1 MTGSQAEA
9 LWWPHVR
16 EARWFQGKGRD
27 GALVSLQPLS
37 WLVPPGGD
45 VAVRPELAR
54 VAYPDGD
61 SELYQLLVS
70 YRAVRPDD
78 DAALIGQLDGQWV
91 SDAPRDSGAMAAVTA
106 LLGVEATIGEPESG
120 IAVRVVTPLPASDLT
135 PRWYPG
141 QQSNTN
147 VFLGT
152 AALVKI
158 FRKLEPGENRDV
170 AVTLHLR
177 EAGVEDV
184 PDVYGWVEGT
194 FAGVRYDLAAITEQL
209 HDPHDGWGLACDACR
224 TGTDFTAHAAALG
237 HALAA
242 VHRGL
247 ASDETTVAGD
257 AIADQMSMR
266 LDAAATAADA
276 LAPYVPSLRIAFDAL
291 RGRSV
296 PVQSVHGDFH
306 LGQTLLTPDGWRIID
321 FEGEPLKSFAERQA
335 PDSVWRDVAGMTRS
349 ISYATSAHPD
359 PSSEDALNW
368 LTLTREAFLGAYCGD
383 QRQFDG
389 DLTRAYEADK
399 AAYEVVYETRNR
411 PDWVT
416 IPLRAIQHVTAS
428 VTLHGGNHSHAHL

>member
-1 MTGSQAEA
+1 MTGTQAEA

-16 EARWFQGKGRD
+16 EARWFQGKGRSGD
-27 GALVSLQPLS
+27 LSSITPLS

-45 VAVRPELAR
+45 VAVRPELALIT
-54 VAYPDGD
+54 YPEGG
-61 SELYQLLVS
+61 SELYQLLVA
-70 YRAVRPDD
+70 YRPTHPDNDAV
-78 DAALIGQLDGQWV
+78 IGELGGQWV
-91 SDAPRDSGAMAAVTA
+91 TDAPRDPEAMAAVTLLLRSDATLGDAETA
-106 LLGVEATIGEPESG
+106 L
-120 IAVRVVTPLPASDLT
+120 AVRVLSPLPATDLA

-147 VFLGT
+147 VFLGDT
-152 AALVKI
+152 ALVKV

-170 AVTLHLR
+170 VVTRRLR
-177 EAGVEDV
+177 DAGVRDV

-194 FAGVRYDLAAITEQL
+194 LDGVRYDLAAVTEQL
-209 HDPHDGWGLACDACR
+209 HDPQDGWGLACDACR

-247 ASDETTVAGD
+247 AADGTTIPGD
-257 AIADQMSMR
+257 TIADEMSAR
-266 LDAAATAADA
+266 LDAAAAAAEA
-276 LAPYVPSLRIAFDAL
+276 LGPYVPALRQCFDAL
-291 RGRSV
+291 RGRSI

-349 ISYATSAHPD
+349 ILYASSAHPD
-359 PSSEDALNW
+359 PASTDALNW
-368 LTLTREAFLGAYCGD
+368 LTLTREAFLGAYCGE
-383 QRQFDG
+383 QWQIDG
-389 DLTRAYEADK
+389 DLLSAYEADK

-428 VTLHGGNHSHAHL
+428 VTPDGGNHSHAHL

>member
-1 MTGSQAEA
+1 MTSSRAED

-27 GALVSLQPLS
+27 GQLVSVTPLS

-45 VAVRPELAR
+45 VAVRPELAL

-61 SELYQLLVS
+61 SELYQLLVA
-70 YRAVRPDD
+70 YRASRSDS
-78 DAALIGQLDGQWV
+78 DAVIGELDGQWI
-91 SDAPRDSGAMAAVTA
+91 SDAPRDVEAMAAVTA
-106 LLGVEATIGEPESG
+106 LLGADTILGD
-120 IAVRVVTPLPASDLT
+120 ADHAVTVRVVAPLPGTDLT

-152 AALVKI
+152 AGLVKI

-170 AVTLHLR
+170 VITRRLR

-194 FAGVRYDLAAITEQL
+194 LDGVRYDLAAVTEQL
-209 HDPHDGWGLACDACR
+209 HDPRDGWGLACDACR

-247 ASDETTVAGD
+247 ASDETTIAGD
-257 AIADQMSMR
+257 AIANQMSAR
-266 LDAAATAADA
+266 LDAAAAAAGA
-276 LAPYVPSLRIAFDAL
+276 LPPYVPALRRCFDAM
-291 RGRSV
+291 RGRAV
-296 PVQSVHGDFH
+296 RVQSVHGDFH

-383 QRQFDG
+383 QTQVDG
-389 DLTRAYEADK
+389 DLLSAYEADK

-416 IPLRAIQHVTAS
+416 IPLRAIQHVTAT
-428 VTLHGGNHSHAHL
+428 VTFDGGNHSHAHL